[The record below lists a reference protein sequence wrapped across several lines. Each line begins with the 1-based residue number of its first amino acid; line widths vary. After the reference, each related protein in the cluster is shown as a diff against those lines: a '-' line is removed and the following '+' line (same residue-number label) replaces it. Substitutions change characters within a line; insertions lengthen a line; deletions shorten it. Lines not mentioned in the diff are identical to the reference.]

1 MQPKPDVPV
10 LTGGGTE
17 IVGHVDQIVVDPRTH
32 EPTHFVVRKG
42 FLLTEDKVIPM
53 NLVGKLKEDRV
64 VLQDGFEDLE
74 SLPNFDESRFAH
86 IDEHSLTMR

>member
-1 MQPKPDVPV
+1 MQLKPDIPV

-17 IVGHVDQIVVDPRTH
+17 IVGHIDQIVVNPQTN

-42 FLLTEDKVIPM
+42 FLLNEDKVIPM
-53 NLVGKLKEDRV
+53 SLVGKLREDRV

-74 SLPNFDESRFAH
+74 SLPNFDESRFAPL
-86 IDEHSLTMR
+86 DEHALTMR